1 MRKSIEEEKNQ
12 IKEDQDLEHLNEK
25 ETILFRNIDAN
36 VDKYSIELEK
46 QIQKLPNP
54 LRFIK
59 KYIHFYFLPRLEN
72 VIDELESIR
81 QTPNYDEKIV
91 QIRPTIIN
99 SISNEIISCVDLL
112 NNNNIAHSTISKMVF
127 GTMKGNLGVY
137 DFDTGKIV
145 LEVNI
150 SKQNRVEHITTS
162 TVKYFDTY
170 QTRIA
175 VNCRG
180 ETNIYILSYNHSF
193 TGITTECILNTINPE
208 DSNNPPQVPEK
219 LNLSCIISGLKLS
232 KDGYFL
238 SVTDYSNGVRIF
250 NFTDSGISPSTGG
263 TQGGV
268 QQTSNSNNNAISE
281 SNEENNNNQIKNT
294 GDSNIVNENEKK
306 NQEISPIPQV
316 GEHKLNFIYVG
327 RFLPHK
333 LDNFTILPNEA
344 QQVDD
349 KNKKNVKEN
358 KDNKKK
364 DIKKGKQEESETEE
378 KNLEEYNIKSEFDEE
393 KGDIS
398 LYQPYSEN
406 HPFIHFVQRQFI
418 FEDNNNSE
426 YSTSTITIG
435 LYIAYANTTCFK
447 FISLNEYLTEKMK
460 SVFKVKKIK
469 NNFTMSI
476 EDSMNLNSQ
485 MLKKEKDFLQFIR
498 QKLDPNKKNIISA
511 ENPENEQNPE
521 NLNKKPQPLTT
532 APKGG
537 KIEEQKK
544 TDTKILANIP
554 NANSLLTKK
563 EMNFTTCFN
572 ITIMNGQKEIN
583 KYNNLLGIGMIDGSV
598 LVWDCELHTDK
609 FLLQKNS
616 RFEITSISIDENY
629 LICGSVKG
637 QIYIYNLIDGK
648 ELFNCAHDPYSV
660 SSFQTFM
667 SFFPFMNIGFDAN
680 DRICL
685 YNSKE
690 AHKISKL
697 IFNSESGNNKEQ
709 YKICFYNK
717 FLCDYNNK
725 YIAFICE
732 KKSKEDIKK
741 QRPKNILDLINFS
754 KERVEILRNKPND
767 KVTNFYNNKIL
778 ELNTQLM
785 KLDINKTNSNLN
797 ITNAPKENSKIQSP
811 KKERDKKPAK
821 PPQKKEENP
830 APDEEQIPE
839 PMTKLDLK
847 DNIIIIYRVLDVL
860 FKCYPNLAYS
870 HKKGMSLRKIMKKYK
885 FDEYPTFSA
894 SEQKKEGM
902 MNIKYLTSD
911 LKKRAS
917 GEIKSTNLKKDLTGL
932 SGKNTEEKENKGKKD
947 KKEKGDKHHTTQ
959 RKDVFYNSFK
969 NIKERYHYKEERI
982 NLLQNQKQKII
993 NDLKEQNN
1001 NKSKKIKK

>member
-1 MRKSIEEEKNQ
+1 MRKSLEEEKNP
-12 IKEDQDLEHLNEK
+12 IPEEDNDNQSEK

-59 KYIHFYFLPRLEN
+59 KYVHFYFLPRLEN

-81 QTPNYDEKIV
+81 QTPNYDEKVV
-91 QIRPTIIN
+91 QIRPTLIK
-99 SISNEIISCVDLL
+99 SISSEIISCIDLL
-112 NNNNIAHSTISKMVF
+112 NNSNIAHPTISKMVF

-137 DFDTGKIV
+137 DFDSGKIV

-150 SKQNRVEHITTS
+150 SKQNRVEHISTS

-175 VNCRG
+175 ACCRG
-180 ETNIYILSYNHSF
+180 ESNIYILSFNHSF
-193 TGITTECILNTINPE
+193 TGISTECILNTINPE
-208 DSNNPPQVPEK
+208 DANPPQAPEK
-219 LNLSCIISGLKLS
+219 LNLANVVSGLKLS

-238 SVTDYSNGVRIF
+238 SVTDYASGVRIF
-250 NFTDSGISPSTGG
+250 NFADLGISSTGG
-263 TQGGV
+263 VQGA

-281 SNEENNNNQIKNT
+281 SNEENTNPIKNSE
-294 GDSNIVNENEKK
+294 SNIINESEKK
-306 NQEISPIPQV
+306 NPEISSIPQV
-316 GEHKLNFIYVG
+316 GEHKLTFIYVG
-327 RFLPHK
+327 RFTANK
-333 LDNFTILPNEA
+333 SENFTILPNEA

-349 KNKKNVKEN
+349 KNKKNVKDN

-364 DIKKGKQEESETEE
+364 DMKKGRQEEVESEE

-398 LYQPYSEN
+398 LYQPFPEN
-406 HPFIHFVQRQFI
+406 HPYTHFVQKQFI
-418 FEDNNNSE
+418 FEDNSNSE

-435 LYIAYANTTCFK
+435 LYIAYSNTTCFK

-460 SVFKVKKIK
+460 SVFRVKKIK
-469 NNFTMSI
+469 NNYTMSI

-521 NLNKKPQPLTT
+521 NLNKKPQPPTT

-785 KLDINKTNSNLN
+785 KVDINKTNSNLN